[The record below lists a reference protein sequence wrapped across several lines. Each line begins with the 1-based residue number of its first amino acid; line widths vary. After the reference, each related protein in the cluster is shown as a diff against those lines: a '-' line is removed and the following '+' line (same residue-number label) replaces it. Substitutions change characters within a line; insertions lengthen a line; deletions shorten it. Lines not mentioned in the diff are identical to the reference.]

1 MSVRATAK
9 LVPDQEHARL
19 ASESFRILSD
29 PTRVRLLWV
38 LLREECNVGRLTE
51 LVGTSPTVVS
61 QHLAKLRSARL
72 VETRREGTFVF
83 YSATD
88 AHVGRLLT
96 EALSYAEHQSGSARG
111 DDPHSY
117 SL

>member
-1 MSVRATAK
+1 MTVGTSR
-9 LVPDQEHARL
+9 LVPEPEHARL
-19 ASESFRILSD
+19 ASESFRILAD

-38 LLREECNVGRLTE
+38 LLREECNVGRLAE
-51 LVGTSPTVVS
+51 LVDASPTVVS

-72 VETRREGTFVF
+72 VDTRREGTYVY

-96 EALSYAEHQSGSARG
+96 EALSYAEHQSGAANG

-117 SL
+117 AL